1 MPFMSDDFDDLMR
14 VQRTMAG
21 RLRQENEVDQK
32 VKMLS
37 LIQGLNPDK
46 RGRILTEQIVVEG
59 RQQGFTEDE
68 VERLLDSLESDGYLK
83 KVDHGI
89 MMLL

>member
-21 RLRQENEVDQK
+21 KIRQENEVDQK

-46 RGRILTEQIVVEG
+46 RGRILTEQIVVEA
-59 RQQGFTEDE
+59 RHHDMSEDE
-68 VERLLDSLESDGYLK
+68 VEHLLDSLESDGYLK